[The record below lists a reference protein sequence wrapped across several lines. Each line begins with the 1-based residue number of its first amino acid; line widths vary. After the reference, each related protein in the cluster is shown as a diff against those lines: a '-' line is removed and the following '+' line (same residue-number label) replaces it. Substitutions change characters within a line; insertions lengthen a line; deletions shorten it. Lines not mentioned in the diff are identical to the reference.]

1 MSKRLTEASTKKR
14 PTTPELVK
22 GLQKIVEGS
31 YKIEETVHEVR
42 GEQYRDHDPQT
53 LKLSERLLQY
63 Y

>member
-1 MSKRLTEASTKKR
+1 
-14 PTTPELVK
+14 VK